1 MMISLF
7 FFLHVFT
14 HAQIRKNTTAIH
26 LEEVVVYG
34 SEAQKNLSAPQMGRI
49 LISDKLVLKLPVM
62 FSEPDIVKT
71 LQTLPGVSP
80 GVEGFTG
87 LYVRGGDNDQNL
99 FLYQGLP
106 LYNVS
111 HLGGIFS
118 AFNVSTV
125 KSVDF
130 FKSSFPAR
138 YGGRISSI
146 TDIEM
151 NYPDFEKF
159 TGKFT
164 LGLLSANM
172 YITTPLVKEKTAFSI
187 GLRRSWID
195 VISIPTLA
203 IMNQVKKRREK
214 NIWPNMH
221 LPTLIFALTITLTQK
236 QRHI

>member
-1 MMISLF
+1 M
-7 FFLHVFT
+7 
-14 HAQIRKNTTAIH
+14 
-26 LEEVVVYG
+26 
-34 SEAQKNLSAPQMGRI
+34 
-49 LISDKLVLKLPVM
+49 
-62 FSEPDIVKT
+62 
-71 LQTLPGVSP
+71 
-80 GVEGFTG
+80 
-87 LYVRGGDNDQNL
+87 
-99 FLYQGLP
+99 
-106 LYNVS
+106 S

-125 KSVDF
+125 KSIDF

-172 YITTPLVKEKTAFSI
+172 YITTPLVKKDRIFHRIAPILDRCHFSSYFSNNES
-187 GLRRSWID
+187 GE
-195 VISIPTLA
+195 
-203 IMNQVKKRREK
+203 KRREK